1 MILGIVVG
9 HIGLKKNLL
18 GLLMAIMNI
27 INGKNSVLDFFEDAL
42 QKKEYDRALYILRL
56 IIKAKEAKISKT

>member
-1 MILGIVVG
+1 
-9 HIGLKKNLL
+9 
-18 GLLMAIMNI
+18 MAIMNI